1 MLVRRRTLERLECV
15 RTIQA
20 KNFPARRYP
29 PKFFSRYSAKISSS
43 SSSSRLENRGKGKK
57 KEEEGEERWSWK
69 TCRSRRSEAVVFPR
83 YSRASFT
90 SKQRDQPS
98 DSCIIGDPRTK
109 CGLQRESS
117 SFSLFFDHMKR
128 MNSQCPIE
136 SSAEREDRRE
146 KIKVDSV
153 PACSDPWPAE

>member
-1 MLVRRRTLERLECV
+1 MRKDDPNEKLSSTTVSAEILFPILG
-15 RTIQA
+15 Q
-20 KNFPARRYP
+20 NFLLSLP
-29 PKFFSRYSAKISSS
+29 FFP
-43 SSSSRLENRGKGKK
+43 SRLKNRGKGKK

-83 YSRASFT
+83 YSRACFT

-109 CGLQRESS
+109 CGSQRESS
-117 SFSLFFDHMKR
+117 SFSLFFDYMKR

-136 SSAEREDRRE
+136 SSALRRE
-146 KIKVDSV
+146 RGSARKDKG
-153 PACSDPWPAE
+153 

>member
-1 MLVRRRTLERLECV
+1 MRKDDPSEKLSSTTVSAEILFPILG
-15 RTIQA
+15 Q
-20 KNFPARRYP
+20 NFLLL
-29 PKFFSRYSAKISSS
+29 FFFP
-43 SSSSRLENRGKGKK
+43 SRLENRGKGKK

-98 DSCIIGDPRTK
+98 DFCIIGDPRTK
-109 CGLQRESS
+109 CGSQRESS
-117 SFSLFFDHMKR
+117 SFSLFFDYMKR

-136 SSAEREDRRE
+136 SSARRRE
-146 KIKVDSV
+146 RGSARKDKG
-153 PACSDPWPAE
+153 

>member
-1 MLVRRRTLERLECV
+1 MRKDDPSEKLSSTTVSAEILFPILR
-15 RTIQA
+15 Q
-20 KNFPARRYP
+20 NFLLSLP
-29 PKFFSRYSAKISSS
+29 FFP
-43 SSSSRLENRGKGKK
+43 SRLENRGKGKK

-109 CGLQRESS
+109 CGSQRESS
-117 SFSLFFDHMKR
+117 SFSLFFDYMKR

>member
-1 MLVRRRTLERLECV
+1 ME
-15 RTIQA
+15 
-20 KNFPARRYP
+20 
-29 PKFFSRYSAKISSS
+29 
-43 SSSSRLENRGKGKK
+43 LENLPL
-57 KEEEGEERWSWK
+57 E
-69 TCRSRRSEAVVFPR
+69 TFRSSGLSALF
-83 YSRASFT
+83 SRASFT

-109 CGLQRESS
+109 CGSQRESS
-117 SFSLFFDHMKR
+117 SFSLFFDYMKR